1 VIPPKANGEF
11 VAAMENVLAT
21 YEEPYNPACPVVAM
35 DEQPFQLTK
44 EVRRPIP
51 EARGKAKRVDY
62 EYERAGVASIFV
74 FTEPLVGWRQV
85 SVRDRRT
92 KVDWALEV
100 ANLLGTRYAKAQKVI
115 LVCDNLN
122 THTPGAFYEAFP
134 PEEARELVKRIE
146 FRYTPKHGSWLNV
159 AENEL
164 GCMTSQCLKSERIGS
179 VKELARNTAAWATQR
194 NSGQKAVRWHFNI
207 GKARMKLQALYPKFE

>member
-1 VIPPKANGEF
+1 
-11 VAAMENVLAT
+11 
-21 YEEPYNPACPVVAM
+21 M

-100 ANLLGTRYAKAQKVI
+100 AYRLGTRYAKAQKVI

-122 THTPGAFYEAFP
+122 THTPAAFYEALP

-146 FRYTPKHGSWLNV
+146 FKYTEVG
-159 AENEL
+159 
-164 GCMTSQCLKSERIGS
+164 
-179 VKELARNTAAWATQR
+179 
-194 NSGQKAVRWHFNI
+194 
-207 GKARMKLQALYPKFE
+207 